1 MNKTVILFLVLVLG
15 GSLLMIGY
23 RIAKPYMDS
32 REQIDTSDSSLVKS
46 HVRIGIDNW
55 VGYVPLCGKELR
67 RRMIQSGVRVQCEDD
82 QADYPA
88 RMKKLREGEL
98 DLAVATVDSFLLNGA
113 REDFPGTIIAV
124 LDESSGGDAIVARKE
139 RFSKLEDLKN
149 GGKEQAV
156 PVAFTPASPS
166 EFLLKAMASYFDI
179 KQFRTPKGGWRREVP
194 GSQDARKQLEQG
206 KVDVAVLWE
215 PDVSAA
221 LSDPR
226 FVKLMGTENT
236 KRLIVDILL
245 VRREFAKSS
254 PDIIRDFL
262 LNYFKVLKLYR
273 DQPEDLIEE
282 IASTSKL
289 GKSQASSLLNGVR
302 WVNLTENARDWFG
315 VQAGQAGRGKEGL
328 VATLE
333 STLEILTE
341 HGDFD
346 KNPFPD
352 GDPYRLQFRSFVE
365 DLLKD
370 QAQFGTQG
378 PGSDG
383 AAPTTGRF
391 PELSPAQ
398 WSALTEIGTLKVRP
412 LSFRSATAQLG
423 ESSSEELSKIS
434 ESLRHFPNFRILV
447 KGHTGLRGDLEANIK
462 LSQDRA
468 NEVRGRLIRD
478 FGVDANRI
486 RSQGFGASQPLTQQ
500 PDESERAYEYRLPRV
515 EITLVAEAL

>member
-1 MNKTVILFLVLVLG
+1 MKKSVLLFIILVLG

-23 RIAKPYMDS
+23 RIAKPYLES
-32 REQIDTSDSSLVKS
+32 RDQIDTSDSSLAKS

-67 RRMIQSGVRVQCEDD
+67 RRMMQAGVRIQCEDD

-88 RMKKLREGEL
+88 RMKKLRDGEL

-113 REDFPGTIIAV
+113 PQDFPGTIIAV
-124 LDESSGGDAIVARKE
+124 LDESSGGDAIIARKE
-139 RFSKLEDLKN
+139 RFAKLEDLKL
-149 GGKEQAV
+149 GGKDQAV

-179 KQFRTPKGGWRREVP
+179 KQFRNRKGGWRKEVP

-254 PDIIRDFL
+254 PDIIRDLL
-262 LNYFKVLKLYR
+262 LNYFKVLKFYR
-273 DQPEDLIEE
+273 DQPDDLIEE
-282 IASTSKL
+282 IATASKL
-289 GKSQASSLLNGVR
+289 DKSQSAALLKGVR
-302 WVNLTENARDWFG
+302 WINLTENARDWFG
-315 VQAGQAGRGKEGL
+315 VQAGQAGRGKESL

-341 HGDFD
+341 HGDFE

-352 GDPYRLQFRSFVE
+352 GDPYRLQFRTFVE
-365 DLLKD
+365 ELLKD
-370 QAQFGTQG
+370 QSQFGTQG
-378 PGSDG
+378 PGADG
-383 AAPTTGRF
+383 AVSTPGF
-391 PELSPAQ
+391 SELTPVQ
-398 WSALTEIGTLKVRP
+398 WSSLTEIGTLKVRP

-423 ESSSEELSKIS
+423 DSSSDELSKIS

-447 KGHTGLRGDLEANIK
+447 KGHTGIRGDIEANIK
-462 LSQDRA
+462 LSQERA
-468 NEVRGRLIRD
+468 NEVRSRLIRD
-478 FGVDANRI
+478 FGVEAHRI
-486 RSQGFGASQPLTQQ
+486 RAQGFGASQPLTQQ
-500 PDESERAYEYRLPRV
+500 PDESDRAYEYRLPRV